1 MLVHSIWCNVCLLL
15 LCVLRVRKI
24 FKLCLVERSSLIGT
38 SLSLSTTKFPC
49 FSAQVFIWS
58 FLKSFLYNPNHSF
71 QFLIRQ
77 TISINFSGIFLAFS
91 VEHNPIFRC
100 SKQTYHELQILYLGP
115 SCFIISR
122 IIFSKFLEHLKYFSQ
137 LKYQF

>member
-1 MLVHSIWCNVCLLL
+1 MLVHSIWCNVCLFLF
-15 LCVLRVRKI
+15 CVLRVSKI
-24 FKLCLVERSSLIGT
+24 FKLCLVERSFLIGT
-38 SLSLSTTKFPC
+38 SLSLATTKFPC

-77 TISINFSGIFLAFS
+77 TISINFSRIFLAFS
-91 VEHNPIFRC
+91 VEHNLIFRC
-100 SKQTYHELQILYLGP
+100 SKLSYNALQILYLGSP
-115 SCFIISR
+115 CFIISL

-137 LKYQF
+137 LK